1 MDRRTYIIQFP
12 ESSTEN
18 VPEER
23 MVYPDPEIER
33 DVFVSQATQ
42 FQSEMFGAPGMN
54 QFEDLLSSMR
64 QQHGNV
70 PPNAN
75 MGGFGAFAQFG
86 NSDGGPDMNAF
97 FTNLNTEDSPKVPET
112 RLQRFLKTK
121 IHIGILSIFTYLF
134 ITMAPFHCNVFLLFL
149 IWEITEIFLLRQHEN
164 NPNGMVNMLFLL
176 AGTSPNKINMLLK
189 WVQLLNK
196 VLRDVAIFI
205 FFFVI
210 THMCFM
216 SWNGMTIIPIVKES
230 LVVKKILS
238 EIPATYDIS
247 DEDVFEHFDL

>member
-1 MDRRTYIIQFP
+1 
-12 ESSTEN
+12 
-18 VPEER
+18 
-23 MVYPDPEIER
+23 
-33 DVFVSQATQ
+33 
-42 FQSEMFGAPGMN
+42 MN
-54 QFEDLLSSMR
+54 PIEDLLSSMR
-64 QQHGNV
+64 QQHQNM

-75 MGGFGAFAQFG
+75 MGGFGAFGQFG
-86 NSDGGPDMNAF
+86 NLDGGPDMNAF
-97 FTNLNTEDSPKVPET
+97 FTNLNTEESPKVPET

-134 ITMAPFHCNVFLLFL
+134 IMLAPFHCNVFLLFL
-149 IWEITEIFLLRQHEN
+149 IWEMTEIFLLRQHEN
-164 NPNGMVNMLFLL
+164 NPNGMINMLFLF

-210 THMCFM
+210 THMCYM
-216 SWNGMTIIPIVKES
+216 SWNGLTIIPIVEAS
-230 LVVKKILS
+230 LVTKKLLELPS
-238 EIPATYDIS
+238 TSYDNI